1 MKQTPDEQRIAA
13 RMAPGVLALE
23 GFLGRDRR
31 PLGEILAA
39 DGAAVA
45 RLGLTHAAVADRLA
59 AACDAAAAGLGTPVD
74 LGGGLVAVAAD
85 AMGRIPCP
93 WGDRRLFPKGDA
105 ELTDTRTDA
114 TVRFSAL
121 SVHLVAA
128 HGFYGGLG
136 SRYRLDPALLAR
148 LFDLPGR

>member
-45 RLGLTHAAVADRLA
+45 RLGLTHAEVADRLA
-59 AACDAAAAGLGTPVD
+59 AAYAAAAAALGTPVD
-74 LGGGLVAVAAD
+74 LGDRRSAVANE

-93 WGDRRLFPKGDA
+93 WGDRRLFPKGEV

-114 TVRFSAL
+114 VVRFSAL

-136 SRYRLDPALLAR
+136 SRYRLDPALVAR
-148 LFDLPGR
+148 LTGR